1 MLCVNEIFLYL
12 DENLKLTPQA
22 MSDKAT
28 PIDELEDMHHRV
40 CVDIPTGH
48 FYFSLATKLNNEF
61 DILFL
66 FDNVNTLIIV

>member
-28 PIDELEDMHHRV
+28 PIDEPEDIHHRI
-40 CVDIPTGH
+40 CVDIRARH